1 MATLLHP
8 ELPNNRPTKPAESS
22 LGMLTGKPAPFG
34 TSAARK
40 SPMADAIKQNPL
52 LAGAGSKGN
61 TALNMLDRG
70 KLSLLQAL
78 IYTRARTLKCS

>member
-1 MATLLHP
+1 
-8 ELPNNRPTKPAESS
+8 
-22 LGMLTGKPAPFG
+22 MLTGKPAPFG
-34 TSAARK
+34 TSAARE

-70 KLSLLQAL
+70 ELSLQQAL
-78 IYTRARTLKCS
+78 MFKFAGL